1 MSRQISPHDMRPYLP
16 HHSQRILQLVSFYRP
31 TVNHYLRSLYV
42 CFLSA
47 ISLCG
52 VTAAAQESNSAYD
65 FLNVTSSAKAYG
77 LGGANI
83 STMEPAST

>member
-1 MSRQISPHDMRPYLP
+1 M
-16 HHSQRILQLVSFYRP
+16 SFYKP

-83 STMEPAST
+83 STI

>member
-1 MSRQISPHDMRPYLP
+1 MPCCPLELYP
-16 HHSQRILQLVSFYRP
+16 PKRILQLVSFYRP
-31 TVNHYLRSLYV
+31 TVNHYLRSLLYV